1 MVFSI
6 TYVERKKKRNKET
19 ERERERGREREG
31 EMNKRRLGA
40 TVVHFLPRLYAV
52 VVLCKKIYAE
62 TLAVTRL
69 LHGSRHRAQ
78 VRLCVVQTFLL
89 PRQSWK

>member
-1 MVFSI
+1 MVWFLVSR
-6 TYVERKKKRNKET
+6 TWKERKKEIKKQ
-19 ERERERGREREG
+19 REREREG

>member
-1 MVFSI
+1 MVFNI
-6 TYVERKKKRNKET
+6 TYVERKKKEIKKQR
-19 ERERERGREREG
+19 EREREGQGEG

-52 VVLCKKIYAE
+52 VVLCKKYAE